1 MGIGTS
7 KKTGQQ
13 AEEEE
18 AKKDNQE
25 PCIRG
30 GSFCMHTIH
39 GQIHIF
45 MLTVLFEFVSFLNSP
60 THVPVAGQYYHH

>member
-13 AEEEE
+13 AEEGE

-30 GSFCMHTIH
+30 GSFCMHTMGI
-39 GQIHIF
+39 
-45 MLTVLFEFVSFLNSP
+45 LVSITYTRLK
-60 THVPVAGQYYHH
+60 T